1 MKGGGG
7 GILIFEVYERLLK
20 QSLVLS
26 GAHKVL

>member
-1 MKGGGG
+1 MKGGG